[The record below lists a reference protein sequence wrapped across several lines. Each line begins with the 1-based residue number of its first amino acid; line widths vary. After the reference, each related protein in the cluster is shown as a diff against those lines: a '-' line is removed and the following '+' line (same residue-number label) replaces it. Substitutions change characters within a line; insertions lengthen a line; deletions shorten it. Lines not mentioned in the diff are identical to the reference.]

1 MVPRLREPPQGLT
14 MRVHGS
20 RLDPNLTNL
29 YSAAAAEKVSSAKRA
44 AETRKALSSV
54 ASKILGELDEDIV
67 SIVEETPEESPE
79 QRQGRKRLI
88 SSKKKQNTDKA
99 EDDVAYDVAG
109 DAESG
114 LTHDVAAEL
123 AAEVPDEIPNV
134 AIDVAKI
141 VATIAA
147 NGAANG
153 IANSNGV
160 TKIATDPESGDPIS
174 VWG

>member
-1 MVPRLREPPQGLT
+1 MDPRLPEPPQGLT

-29 YSAAAAEKVSSAKRA
+29 YSAAAAGKVSSAKRA

-67 SIVEETPEESPE
+67 SIVEETPEEYPG

-88 SSKKKQNTDKA
+88 SSKKKQNMDKA
-99 EDDVAYDVAG
+99 EDDVADDVAG

-114 LTHDVAAEL
+114 LTDDV
-123 AAEVPDEIPNV
+123 AAEVPDEIPKV